1 MNSLEDILALDV
13 EKFHTNWKRIDS
25 IVSGLKSRREQIQAW
40 EKIRDKL
47 DAANSPKGH
56 PLFRVKTQLTML
68 RFNGLVNRIGGP
80 TDAGE
85 LVLV

>member
-1 MNSLEDILALDV
+1 MRHILK
-13 EKFHTNWKRIDS
+13 ES
-25 IVSGLKSRREQIQAW
+25 ILQ
-40 EKIRDKL
+40 
-47 DAANSPKGH
+47 SPVRFYVG
-56 PLFRVKTQLTML
+56 PRVKTQLTML

>member
-1 MNSLEDILALDV
+1 MPAIHGFGKQVFVARTAFRSDE
-13 EKFHTNWKRIDS
+13 S
-25 IVSGLKSRREQIQAW
+25 ISGRGPGPSQVPQ
-40 EKIRDKL
+40 
-47 DAANSPKGH
+47 NT
-56 PLFRVKTQLTML
+56 RVKTQLTML

>member
-1 MNSLEDILALDV
+1 MVAVKNFGDLKKGSDIYRYR
-13 EKFHTNWKRIDS
+13 FSFT
-25 IVSGLKSRREQIQAW
+25 GRR
-40 EKIRDKL
+40 
-47 DAANSPKGH
+47 SPL
-56 PLFRVKTQLTML
+56 PRVKTQLTML

>member
-1 MNSLEDILALDV
+1 MVITKTSAFCDRGSVCVRAP
-13 EKFHTNWKRIDS
+13 S
-25 IVSGLKSRREQIQAW
+25 IERGARTSTGSSRDTGERARAPCVRPGDGTIT
-40 EKIRDKL
+40 K
-47 DAANSPKGH
+47 
-56 PLFRVKTQLTML
+56 RVKTQLTML